1 MEPSRSPVRRIAGP
15 NAKNRAVLCDAVE
28 RILLTEG
35 SAAVTSR
42 RVAAEAGLKPQLVH
56 YYFAS
61 MDDLLVAT
69 FERMSEE
76 GLAHQLEAREQH
88 APVRAMWATLSDQ
101 RGTSLLVE
109 FVALAAHRPVLRQVI
124 TAQALRFRSML
135 VEAIRDAAVP
145 VESAVPGATD
155 PEALAVFLTAAAE
168 IMIMERSLGL
178 TTGHDAVRASI
189 DDLLDQLEPLQRD

>member
-1 MEPSRSPVRRIAGP
+1 MEPSRPPARRIAGP

-28 RILLTEG
+28 RIVLTEG

-76 GLAHQLEAREQH
+76 GLAHQADARGRRF
-88 APVRAMWATLSDQ
+88 PVRAMWATLSDR

-109 FVALAAHRPVLRQVI
+109 FVALAAHRPALREAI
-124 TAQALRFRSML
+124 TAQALRFRRML
-135 VEAIRDAAVP
+135 VEAIAGAGAARGR
-145 VESAVPGATD
+145 AVTGADD

-168 IMIMERSLGL
+168 IMAMERSLGL
-178 TTGHDAVRASI
+178 TMGHDAVRASI
-189 DDLLDQLEPLQRD
+189 ETLLDDLEPLDGA

>member
-1 MEPSRSPVRRIAGP
+1 MAPSRPPARRIAGP

-28 RILLTEG
+28 RIVLTEG

-61 MDDLLVAT
+61 MDDLLVAA
-69 FERMSEE
+69 FERLSEE
-76 GLAHQLEAREQH
+76 GLAHQADARTRH
-88 APVRAMWATLSDQ
+88 NPLRAMWATLSDQ

-109 FVALAAHRPVLRQVI
+109 FVALAAHRPALRETI
-124 TAQALRFRSML
+124 TSQALRFRRML
-135 VEAIRDAAVP
+135 IEVIDEAVSRH
-145 VESAVPGATD
+145 PGRRAFPD
-155 PEALAVFLTAAAE
+155 SEALAVLLTGAAQ

-178 TTGHDAVRASI
+178 TVGHEAVRASV
-189 DDLLDQLEPLQRD
+189 DELLDELEPVTGS